1 MWVEVG
7 VETEIVEAEVE
18 AEIVEARAG
27 VEIVSAFRWE
37 RWMGQRGLNSDEDSE
52 EVDTLEG
59 AHLCHD
65 IRGGA

>member
-7 VETEIVEAEVE
+7 VETEIVEAKVE
-18 AEIVEARAG
+18 P
-27 VEIVSAFRWE
+27 EIVSAFRWE
-37 RWMGQRGLNSDEDSE
+37 RWMGQREPNSDEDSE

-65 IRGGA
+65 IGGGA